1 MEDNMMKKPRRLPN
15 HRLTII
21 LCLLSLILMPSY
33 SFAESSSSQSPAG
46 EEADVKGLVSNI
58 HWLGH
63 DSFRIE
69 GDGIVIYIDPWQVS
83 GGPKADLIL
92 ITHDHQDHCSP
103 ADVDKLKKQDTVIV
117 TIADAAAKLSGSIRV
132 VKPGDELTVEGIP
145 ISTVPAYNLNKFRS
159 PGVPFHP
166 REAGHV
172 GFVFA
177 VEGCRI
183 YHAGDTDNI
192 PEMAGIDVDV
202 ALLPVSGIYVM
213 TADEAVGAAERIKPK
228 VAIPM
233 HVGRGIGS
241 LTDTESFKEKASVPV
256 EILPIEK

>member
-1 MEDNMMKKPRRLPN
+1 MTKPTRLSIPQ
-15 HRLTII
+15 LII
-21 LCLLSLILMPSY
+21 ALSAISLLLIPSY
-33 SFAESSSSQSPAG
+33 GFAESSSPPGSDV
-46 EEADVKGLVSNI
+46 DVKRLVSNI

-69 GDGIVIYIDPWQVS
+69 GDGVVIYTDPWQLEE
-83 GGPKADLIL
+83 GGKADIIL
-92 ITHDHQDHCSP
+92 ITHDHGDHCSP
-103 ADVDKLKKQDTVIV
+103 ADVDKVKKQDTVIV
-117 TIADAAAKLSGSIRV
+117 TVGAAAAKLSGSIRV
-132 VKPGDELTVEGIP
+132 VKPGDKLTVKGIP

-166 REAGHV
+166 REAGYV
-172 GFVFA
+172 GFVFT
-177 VEGCRI
+177 VEGRRI

-192 PEMAGIDVDV
+192 PEMAGIDADV

-213 TADEAVGAAERIKPK
+213 TAEEAVEAVTRIKPE

-241 LTDTESFKEKASVPV
+241 LADAERFKEKASVPV
-256 EILPIEK
+256 EILPMER

>member
-1 MEDNMMKKPRRLPN
+1 MMTKQTRSPI
-15 HRLTII
+15 HRLTVA
-21 LCLLSLILMPSY
+21 LCVLLLLSVASY
-33 SFAESSSSQSPAG
+33 SLAESSSSQSKAG
-46 EEADVKGLVSNI
+46 EGTDVKGLVSNI

-69 GDGIVIYIDPWQVS
+69 GNGLVIYIDPWQLE
-83 GGPKADLIL
+83 GGPKADVIL
-92 ITHDHQDHCSP
+92 ITHDHGDHCSP

-117 TIADAAAKLSGSIRV
+117 TIADAASKLSGSIRV
-132 VKPGDELTVEGIP
+132 VKPGDELTVKGIP
-145 ISTVPAYNLNKFRS
+145 ISTVPAYNFNKFRS

-166 REAGHV
+166 READHV
-172 GFVFA
+172 GFIFM
-177 VEGCRI
+177 VEGRRI

-192 PEMAGIDVDV
+192 PEMAGIDVDI

-213 TADEAVGAAERIKPK
+213 TADEAVEAAETIKPR

-241 LTDTESFKEKASVPV
+241 LEEAESFREKSSVPV
-256 EILPIEK
+256 EILPMEK

>member
-1 MEDNMMKKPRRLPN
+1 MMTKQTRTPVQRL
-15 HRLTII
+15 II
-21 LCLLSLILMPSY
+21 AWCALLLLLVATYSL
-33 SFAESSSSQSPAG
+33 AEASASQSPAG
-46 EEADVKGLVSNI
+46 GETDVKELVSNI

-69 GDGIVIYIDPWQVS
+69 GDGLVIYIDPWQLE
-83 GGPKADLIL
+83 GGPKADVIL
-92 ITHDHQDHCSP
+92 ITHDHGDHCSP

-117 TIADAAAKLSGSIRV
+117 TIAAAAAKLSGSIKV
-132 VKPGDELTVEGIP
+132 VKPGDKLTVRGIP

-166 REAGHV
+166 REANHV
-172 GFVFA
+172 GFVIT
-177 VEGCRI
+177 VEGRRI

-213 TADEAVGAAERIKPK
+213 TADEAIEAAARIKPEI
-228 VAIPM
+228 AIPM

-241 LTDTESFKEKASVPV
+241 LSDAESFKEKASVPV
-256 EILPIEK
+256 EILPMEK